1 MLFIASLAAFGT
13 ATCWALSAI
22 ISSTAT
28 RHFGAIR
35 FARTRYLLVLG
46 PMLLLAFVF
55 GDWSNWTTEAFIF
68 MGLSGLLGVFL
79 GDTLLFAGHA
89 RLGPRLGSV
98 VFSTAAPMTE
108 LLNWLVLGSSFNLLK
123 LLGILV
129 ISTGVMT
136 AIFFGKRHG
145 PVHKLES
152 LNGPLWI
159 GLTVML
165 LSALCQAIGTI
176 IAKPAL
182 DMGLDPFSGASWRV
196 AISVLAY
203 LALMVLVPTSWT
215 RSEDHGPYTPK
226 MTGLAALSGSLGMLI
241 GMTLFIWALSIG
253 DAGIVAAVAST
264 APLGAIADSLALDP
278 PSADRRGLGRLRP
291 GRSGRCNDCAQL
303 GAKKTRL

>member
-13 ATCWALSAI
+13 ANCWALSAI

-55 GDWSNWTTEAFIF
+55 GDWSHWTTEAFIF

-98 VFSTAAPMTE
+98 IFSTAAPMTE
-108 LLNWLVLGSSFNLLK
+108 VLNWLVLGSTFNLLK

-226 MTGLAALSGSLGMLI
+226 MTGLAALSGTLGMLI

-264 APLGAIADSLALDP
+264 APLVQLPILWVLTRQAPTIGAWAGSGLAV
-278 PSADRRGLGRLRP
+278 LGGVMIVL
-291 GRSGRCNDCAQL
+291 S
-303 GAKKTRL
+303 

>member
-98 VFSTAAPMTE
+98 IFSTAAPMTE
-108 LLNWLVLGSSFNLLK
+108 VLNWLVLGSSFNLLK

-203 LALMVLVPTSWT
+203 LALMLLVPTSWT
-215 RSEDHGPYTPK
+215 LHAENDWPSRAQWHPGHADWHDAVHLGIEHRGRGNRRCGGQHGS
-226 MTGLAALSGSLGMLI
+226 A
-241 GMTLFIWALSIG
+241 
-253 DAGIVAAVAST
+253 
-264 APLGAIADSLALDP
+264 GAIADSLALDP
-278 PSADRRGLGRLRP
+278 PSANHWGLGRLWP
-291 GRSGRCNDCAQL
+291 SRSRRCYDCAQL
-303 GAKKTRL
+303 GARKTRL